1 MEGLK
6 KQSIFSRSN
15 LGSKRSNF
23 RFFNNR
29 MTFDLQFDLE
39 RMSFITIHLPK
50 KLSIDPNF
58 SVVEDLRNV
67 LCFFKVKS
75 ADEKRKKRAF

>member
-1 MEGLK
+1 M
-6 KQSIFSRSN
+6 
-15 LGSKRSNF
+15 SKRSNYV
-23 RFFNNR
+23 FFSISV
-29 MTFDLQFDLE
+29 TFDLDLTLTESDTFFELE

-67 LCFFKVKS
+67 LYFFKVKS
-75 ADEKRKKRAF
+75 AGEKRKKTRFFF

>member
-1 MEGLK
+1 
-6 KQSIFSRSN
+6 
-15 LGSKRSNF
+15 
-23 RFFNNR
+23 

-39 RMSFITIHLPK
+39 RMSFIIVHLPK